1 MDKISLYIH
10 IPFCAQKCLYCDFPS
25 FARKD
30 HLRKAY
36 IEALNK
42 EIISLREKHNNLEIN
57 TIFIGGGTP
66 SVLEADELEC
76 LLKEV
81 AKLNM
86 AKDIEYSMECNP
98 GNLTEEKL
106 EVMKKYGVNRISMGL
121 QAKQDNLLKGL
132 GRIHNY
138 KTFKENFL
146 LAKKVG
152 FNNINVDLMF
162 GLPNQRLNEW
172 EETLREIISL
182 EPAHISAYSLIIEEG
197 TAFYNL
203 YENDKLKLPT
213 EEEERK
219 MYHLTKKILE
229 ENGFNQYEISNYAKE
244 GKECRHNLAYWNMDN
259 WIGVGSAAASYING
273 KRIKNI
279 SSVEEYINS
288 INEKGEAVEEIINK
302 LDTIDTLINNSK
314 NDNMEEFMF
323 MGLRKINGID
333 ENEFKNR
340 FSMNI
345 NDVYGEILNKYIGEG
360 LLIRE
365 SGRIFLSEKG
375 IEISNII
382 MADFLL

>member
-30 HLRKAY
+30 HLRKSY

-219 MYHLTKKILE
+219 MYHLAKKILE

-279 SSVEEYINS
+279 SSVEKYINS
-288 INEKGEAVEEIINK
+288 INEKGEAVEEI
-302 LDTIDTLINNSK
+302 INNSK

-333 ENEFKNR
+333 ENEFKKR

>member
-86 AKDIEYSMECNP
+86 AKDVEYSMECNP

-197 TAFYNL
+197 TVFYNL

-219 MYHLTKKILE
+219 MYHLAKKILE

-288 INEKGEAVEEIINK
+288 INEKGEAVEEIIN
-302 LDTIDTLINNSK
+302 NSK

-365 SGRIFLSEKG
+365 SGRIFLSEKA

>member
-30 HLRKAY
+30 HLRKTY

-66 SVLEADELEC
+66 SVLEAHELEC

-182 EPAHISAYSLIIEEG
+182 DPAHISAYSLIIEEG

-219 MYHLTKKILE
+219 MYHLAKKILE
-229 ENGFNQYEISNYAKE
+229 ENGFNQYEISNYAKD

-288 INEKGEAVEEIINK
+288 INEKGEAVEEIIN
-302 LDTIDTLINNSK
+302 NSK

-333 ENEFKNR
+333 ENKFKKR

>member
-86 AKDIEYSMECNP
+86 AKYIEYSMECNP

-138 KTFKENFL
+138 KTFRENFL

-219 MYHLTKKILE
+219 MYHLAKKILE

-244 GKECRHNLAYWNMDN
+244 RKECRHNLAYWNMDN

-288 INEKGEAVEEIINK
+288 INEKGEAVEEIIN
-302 LDTIDTLINNSK
+302 NSK

-333 ENEFKNR
+333 ENEFKKR

-345 NDVYGEILNKYIGEG
+345 NDVYGEILNKYIDEG

-375 IEISNII
+375 IEISNVI

>member
-219 MYHLTKKILE
+219 MYHLAKKILE

-273 KRIKNI
+273 KRIKNK

-288 INEKGEAVEEIINK
+288 INEKGEAVEEI
-302 LDTIDTLINNSK
+302 INNSK

-333 ENEFKNR
+333 ENEFKKR

-345 NDVYGEILNKYIGEG
+345 NDVYGEILNKYIDEG

>member
-42 EIISLREKHNNLEIN
+42 EIISLREKYNNLEIN

-219 MYHLTKKILE
+219 MYHLAKKILE

-288 INEKGEAVEEIINK
+288 INEKGEAVEEIIN
-302 LDTIDTLINNSK
+302 NSK
-314 NDNMEEFMF
+314 NDNIEEFMF

-333 ENEFKNR
+333 ENEFKKR

-345 NDVYGEILNKYIGEG
+345 NDVYGEILNKYIDEG

-375 IEISNII
+375 IEISNVI

>member
-86 AKDIEYSMECNP
+86 AKDVEYSMECNP
-98 GNLTEEKL
+98 GNLIEEKL

-219 MYHLTKKILE
+219 MYHLAKKILE

-244 GKECRHNLAYWNMDN
+244 GKECRHNLSYWNMDN

-288 INEKGEAVEEIINK
+288 INEKGEAVEEIIN
-302 LDTIDTLINNSK
+302 NSK

-333 ENEFKNR
+333 KNEFKNR

-345 NDVYGEILNKYIGEG
+345 NDVYGEILNKYIDEG

>member
-42 EIISLREKHNNLEIN
+42 EIINLREKHNNLEIN

-66 SVLEADELEC
+66 SVLESNELEC
-76 LLKEV
+76 LLKEI

-219 MYHLTKKILE
+219 MYHLAKEILE

-288 INEKGEAVEEIINK
+288 INEKGEAVEEIIN
-302 LDTIDTLINNSK
+302 NSK

-333 ENEFKNR
+333 ENEFKKR

-345 NDVYGEILNKYIGEG
+345 NDVYGEILNKYIDEG

-375 IEISNII
+375 IEISNVI

>member
-66 SVLEADELEC
+66 SVLETHELEC

-162 GLPNQRLNEW
+162 GLPNQSLNEW
-172 EETLREIISL
+172 EETLKEIISL

-219 MYHLTKKILE
+219 MYHLAKKILE

-279 SSVEEYINS
+279 SSVEEYIDS
-288 INEKGEAVEEIINK
+288 INEKGEAIEEI
-302 LDTIDTLINNSK
+302 INNSK

-345 NDVYGEILNKYIGEG
+345 NDVYGEILNKYIDEG
-360 LLIRE
+360 LLIRK

>member
-42 EIISLREKHNNLEIN
+42 EIISLREKYNNLEIN

-66 SVLEADELEC
+66 SVLESNELEC

-106 EVMKKYGVNRISMGL
+106 EVMKNYGVNRISMGL

-152 FNNINVDLMF
+152 FNNINIDLMF

-219 MYHLTKKILE
+219 MYHLAKKILE

-259 WIGVGSAAASYING
+259 WIGVGSASASYIDG

-279 SSVEEYINS
+279 SSVEKYINS
-288 INEKGEAVEEIINK
+288 INEKGEAVEEI
-302 LDTIDTLINNSK
+302 INNSK

-333 ENEFKNR
+333 ENEFKKR

-345 NDVYGEILNKYIGEG
+345 NDVYGEILNKYIDEG

>member
-86 AKDIEYSMECNP
+86 SKDIEYSMECNP

-219 MYHLTKKILE
+219 MYHLAKKILE

-244 GKECRHNLAYWNMDN
+244 GKECRHNLSYWNMDN
-259 WIGVGSAAASYING
+259 WIGVGSAAASYIDG

-288 INEKGEAVEEIINK
+288 INEKGEAVEEI
-302 LDTIDTLINNSK
+302 INNSK

-345 NDVYGEILNKYIGEG
+345 NDVYGEILNKYIDEG

>member
-66 SVLEADELEC
+66 SVLEANELEC

-138 KTFKENFL
+138 KTFKENYL

-219 MYHLTKKILE
+219 MYHLAKKILE

-288 INEKGEAVEEIINK
+288 INEKGEAVEEIIN
-302 LDTIDTLINNSK
+302 NSK

-345 NDVYGEILNKYIGEG
+345 NDVYGEILNKYIDEG

-365 SGRIFLSEKG
+365 SGRIFLRIFYYKIKNRLWYKLNQIKEK
-375 IEISNII
+375 
-382 MADFLL
+382 

>member
-42 EIISLREKHNNLEIN
+42 EIISLREKHNNLEIS

-66 SVLEADELEC
+66 SVLEANELEC

-219 MYHLTKKILE
+219 MYHLAKKILE

-259 WIGVGSAAASYING
+259 WIGVGSASASYIDG

-279 SSVEEYINS
+279 SSVEKYINS
-288 INEKGEAVEEIINK
+288 INEKGEAVEEI
-302 LDTIDTLINNSK
+302 INNSK

-333 ENEFKNR
+333 ENEFKKR

-375 IEISNII
+375 IEISNVI

>member
-66 SVLEADELEC
+66 SVLEVNELEC

-162 GLPNQRLNEW
+162 GLPNQSLNEW

-219 MYHLTKKILE
+219 MYHLAKKILE

-288 INEKGEAVEEIINK
+288 IKDKGEAVEEI
-302 LDTIDTLINNSK
+302 INNSK

-375 IEISNII
+375 IEISNVI

>member
-57 TIFIGGGTP
+57 NIFIGGGTP
-66 SVLEADELEC
+66 SVLEVDELEC

-121 QAKQDNLLKGL
+121 QAKQDNLLRGL

-162 GLPNQRLNEW
+162 GLPNQSLNEW

-219 MYHLTKKILE
+219 MYHLAKKILE

-288 INEKGEAVEEIINK
+288 IKDKGEAVEEI
-302 LDTIDTLINNSK
+302 INNSK

-375 IEISNII
+375 IEISNVI

>member
-42 EIISLREKHNNLEIN
+42 EIINLREKHNNLEIN

-86 AKDIEYSMECNP
+86 AKDVEYSMECNP

-219 MYHLTKKILE
+219 MYHLAKKILE

-259 WIGVGSAAASYING
+259 WIGVGSASASYIDG

-279 SSVEEYINS
+279 SSVEKYINS
-288 INEKGEAVEEIINK
+288 INEKGEAVEEI
-302 LDTIDTLINNSK
+302 INNSK

-345 NDVYGEILNKYIGEG
+345 NDVYGEILNKYIDEG

>member
-219 MYHLTKKILE
+219 MYHLAKKILE

-279 SSVEEYINS
+279 SSVEKYINS
-288 INEKGEAVEEIINK
+288 INEKREAVEEI
-302 LDTIDTLINNSK
+302 INNSK

-323 MGLRKINGID
+323 MRLRKINGID

-345 NDVYGEILNKYIGEG
+345 NDVYGEILNKYIDEG

>member
-66 SVLEADELEC
+66 SVLEVNELEC

-86 AKDIEYSMECNP
+86 AKEVEYSMECNP

-106 EVMKKYGVNRISMGL
+106 EVMKKYGINRISMGL

-162 GLPNQRLNEW
+162 GLPNQSLNEW

-182 EPAHISAYSLIIEEG
+182 EPTHISAYSLIIEEG

-219 MYHLTKKILE
+219 MYHLAKRILE
-229 ENGFNQYEISNYAKE
+229 GNGFNQYEISNYAKE

-288 INEKGEAVEEIINK
+288 IKDKGEAVEEI
-302 LDTIDTLINNSK
+302 INNSK

-375 IEISNII
+375 IEISNVI

>member
-42 EIISLREKHNNLEIN
+42 EIISLREKHNNLEIS

-66 SVLEADELEC
+66 SVLEANELEC

-162 GLPNQRLNEW
+162 GLPNQSLNEW

-182 EPAHISAYSLIIEEG
+182 EPTHISAYSLIIEEG

-219 MYHLTKKILE
+219 MYHLAKRILE
-229 ENGFNQYEISNYAKE
+229 GNGFNQYEISNYAKE

-288 INEKGEAVEEIINK
+288 IKDKGEAVEEI
-302 LDTIDTLINNSK
+302 INNSK

-375 IEISNII
+375 IEISNVI

>member
-42 EIISLREKHNNLEIN
+42 EIINLREKHNNLEIN

-182 EPAHISAYSLIIEEG
+182 DPAHISAYSLIIEEG

-213 EEEERK
+213 EEDERK

-288 INEKGEAVEEIINK
+288 INEKGEAVEEIIN
-302 LDTIDTLINNSK
+302 NSK

-345 NDVYGEILNKYIGEG
+345 NDVYGEILYKYIGEG

>member
-106 EVMKKYGVNRISMGL
+106 EVMKNYGVNRISIGL

-219 MYHLTKKILE
+219 MYHLAKKILE

-288 INEKGEAVEEIINK
+288 INEKGEAVEEIIN
-302 LDTIDTLINNSK
+302 NSK

-333 ENEFKNR
+333 ENEFKKR

-345 NDVYGEILNKYIGEG
+345 NDVYGEILNKYIDEG
-360 LLIRE
+360 LLIRD

>member
-86 AKDIEYSMECNP
+86 AKDVEYSMECNP

-219 MYHLTKKILE
+219 MYHLAKKILE

-259 WIGVGSAAASYING
+259 WIGVGSASASYIDG

-279 SSVEEYINS
+279 SSVEKYINS
-288 INEKGEAVEEIINK
+288 INEKGEAVEEI
-302 LDTIDTLINNSK
+302 INNSK

-360 LLIRE
+360 ILIRE

-375 IEISNII
+375 IEISNVI

>member
-1 MDKISLYIH
+1 MYKISLYIH

-219 MYHLTKKILE
+219 MYHLAKKILE
-229 ENGFNQYEISNYAKE
+229 ENGFNQYEISNYAKQ

-288 INEKGEAVEEIINK
+288 INEKGEAVEEIIN
-302 LDTIDTLINNSK
+302 NSK

-345 NDVYGEILNKYIGEG
+345 NDVYGEILNKYIDEG

>member
-66 SVLEADELEC
+66 SVLEADELER

-219 MYHLTKKILE
+219 MYHLAKKILE

-288 INEKGEAVEEIINK
+288 INEKGEAVEEIIN
-302 LDTIDTLINNSK
+302 NSK

-345 NDVYGEILNKYIGEG
+345 NDVYGEILNKYIDEG

-375 IEISNII
+375 IEISNVI

>member
-42 EIISLREKHNNLEIN
+42 EIISLREKLNNLEIN

-66 SVLEADELEC
+66 SGLEAHELEC

-86 AKDIEYSMECNP
+86 AKDVEYSMECNP

-219 MYHLTKKILE
+219 MYHLAKKILE

-279 SSVEEYINS
+279 SSVEKYINS
-288 INEKGEAVEEIINK
+288 INEKGEAVEEI
-302 LDTIDTLINNSK
+302 INNSK

-333 ENEFKNR
+333 ENEFKKR

-365 SGRIFLSEKG
+365 SGRIFLREKG

>member
-30 HLRKAY
+30 YLRKAY

-86 AKDIEYSMECNP
+86 AKYIEYSMECNP

-219 MYHLTKKILE
+219 MYHLAKKILE

-244 GKECRHNLAYWNMDN
+244 RKECRHNLAYWNMDN

-288 INEKGEAVEEIINK
+288 INEKGEAVEEIIN
-302 LDTIDTLINNSK
+302 NSK

-333 ENEFKNR
+333 ENEFKKR

-345 NDVYGEILNKYIGEG
+345 NDVYGEILNKYIDEG

-375 IEISNII
+375 IEISNVI

>member
-219 MYHLTKKILE
+219 MYHLAKKILE

-288 INEKGEAVEEIINK
+288 INEKGEAVEEIIN
-302 LDTIDTLINNSK
+302 NSK

-365 SGRIFLSEKG
+365 SGRIFLSEKA

>member
-86 AKDIEYSMECNP
+86 TKDIEYSMECNP

-106 EVMKKYGVNRISMGL
+106 KVMKKYGVNRISMGL

-182 EPAHISAYSLIIEEG
+182 DPAHISAYSLIIEEG

-219 MYHLTKKILE
+219 MYHLAKKILE

-288 INEKGEAVEEIINK
+288 INEKREAVEEI
-302 LDTIDTLINNSK
+302 INNSK

>member
-219 MYHLTKKILE
+219 MYHLAKKILE

-279 SSVEEYINS
+279 SSVEKYINS
-288 INEKGEAVEEIINK
+288 INEKREAVEEI
-302 LDTIDTLINNSK
+302 INNSK

-333 ENEFKNR
+333 ENEFKKR

-345 NDVYGEILNKYIGEG
+345 NDVYGEILNKYIDEG

>member
-66 SVLEADELEC
+66 SVLESDELEY

-162 GLPNQRLNEW
+162 GLPNQKLNEW

-203 YENDKLKLPT
+203 YENNNLKLPT

-219 MYHLTKKILE
+219 MYHLAKKILE
-229 ENGFNQYEISNYAKE
+229 ENGFNQYEISNYAKK

-259 WIGVGSAAASYING
+259 WIGVGSASASYMDG

-288 INEKGEAVEEIINK
+288 INEKGEAIEEI
-302 LDTIDTLINNSK
+302 INNSK

-345 NDVYGEILNKYIGEG
+345 NDIYGEIINKYIDAG

>member
-86 AKDIEYSMECNP
+86 AKDVEYSMECNP

-219 MYHLTKKILE
+219 MYHLAKKILE

-279 SSVEEYINS
+279 SSVEKYINS
-288 INEKGEAVEEIINK
+288 INEKGEAVEEI
-302 LDTIDTLINNSK
+302 INNSK

-345 NDVYGEILNKYIGEG
+345 NDVYGEILNKYIDEG

>member
-86 AKDIEYSMECNP
+86 AKDVEYSMECNP

-219 MYHLTKKILE
+219 MYHLAKKILE

-244 GKECRHNLAYWNMDN
+244 RKECRHNLAYWNMDN

-288 INEKGEAVEEIINK
+288 INEKREAVEEI
-302 LDTIDTLINNSK
+302 INNSK

-333 ENEFKNR
+333 ENEFKKR

-345 NDVYGEILNKYIGEG
+345 NDVYGEILNKYIDEG
-360 LLIRE
+360 LLIRD
-365 SGRIFLSEKG
+365 SGMIFLSEKG

>member
-66 SVLEADELEC
+66 SVLEANELEC

-86 AKDIEYSMECNP
+86 AKDIEYSIECNP

-162 GLPNQRLNEW
+162 GLPNQSLNEW

-219 MYHLTKKILE
+219 MYHLAKKILE

-288 INEKGEAVEEIINK
+288 IKDKGEAVEEI
-302 LDTIDTLINNSK
+302 INNSK

-323 MGLRKINGID
+323 MGLRKINGIG

-365 SGRIFLSEKG
+365 SGSIFLSEKG
-375 IEISNII
+375 IEISNVI

>member
-30 HLRKAY
+30 HLRKDY

-66 SVLEADELEC
+66 SVLEANELEC

-106 EVMKKYGVNRISMGL
+106 EVMKNYGVNRISMGL

-162 GLPNQRLNEW
+162 GLPNQSLNEW

-219 MYHLTKKILE
+219 MYHLAKKILE

-288 INEKGEAVEEIINK
+288 IKDKGEAVEEI
-302 LDTIDTLINNSK
+302 INNSK

-375 IEISNII
+375 IEISNVI

>member
-1 MDKISLYIH
+1 MEKISLYIH

-42 EIISLREKHNNLEIN
+42 EIISLREKYNNIEIN

-86 AKDIEYSMECNP
+86 AKDVEYSMECNP

-219 MYHLTKKILE
+219 MYHLAKKILE

-259 WIGVGSAAASYING
+259 WIGVGSASASYMDG

-279 SSVEEYINS
+279 SSVEEYIYS
-288 INEKGEAVEEIINK
+288 INEMGEAIE
-302 LDTIDTLINNSK
+302 DLINISK
-314 NDNMEEFMF
+314 IDNMEEFMF

-345 NDVYGEILNKYIGEG
+345 NNVYGEIINKYIDEG

>member
-162 GLPNQRLNEW
+162 GLPNQSLNEW

-219 MYHLTKKILE
+219 MYHLAKKILE

-288 INEKGEAVEEIINK
+288 INEKGEAVEEI
-302 LDTIDTLINNSK
+302 INNSK

>member
-219 MYHLTKKILE
+219 MYHLAKKILE

-244 GKECRHNLAYWNMDN
+244 RKECRHNLAYWNMDN

-288 INEKGEAVEEIINK
+288 INEKGEAVEEIIN
-302 LDTIDTLINNSK
+302 NSK
-314 NDNMEEFMF
+314 NDNIEEFMF

-333 ENEFKNR
+333 ENEFKKR

-345 NDVYGEILNKYIGEG
+345 NDVDGKILNKYIDEG

-375 IEISNII
+375 IEISNVI

>member
-1 MDKISLYIH
+1 MGKISLYIH

-98 GNLTEEKL
+98 GSLTEEKL

-152 FNNINVDLMF
+152 FNNINIDLMF

-219 MYHLTKKILE
+219 MYHLAKKILE

-288 INEKGEAVEEIINK
+288 INEKGEAVEEII
-302 LDTIDTLINNSK
+302 TNSK

-333 ENEFKNR
+333 ENEFKKR

-345 NDVYGEILNKYIGEG
+345 NDVYGEILNKYIDEG